1 MPGTDRGKS
10 QLSEVIG
17 GCIRNCSKTTSF
29 KMMNNANDGAEAAH
43 SKSFLYPFERI
54 RKISV
59 ARVH

>member
-1 MPGTDRGKS
+1 MAATI
-10 QLSEVIG
+10 EVAEG
-17 GCIRNCSKTTSF
+17 YIRNGLKATSF
-29 KMMNNANDGAEAAH
+29 KMMKNANDGAEALH